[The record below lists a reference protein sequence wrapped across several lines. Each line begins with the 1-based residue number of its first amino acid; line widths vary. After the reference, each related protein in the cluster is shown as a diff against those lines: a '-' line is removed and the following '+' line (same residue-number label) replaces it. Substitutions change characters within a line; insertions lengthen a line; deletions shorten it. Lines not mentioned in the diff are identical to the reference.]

1 MARESAGN
9 LKFSADSG
17 IHGIQLFECIF
28 FTIFYNSTIFM
39 CINMHTLTKNRFEL
53 YKQRYEPKI
62 HSQYHHFYSNNFIY
76 VEQNQGKLM
85 MQS

>member
-39 CINMHTLTKNRFEL
+39 CINMHALTKKNRFEL

-62 HSQYHHFYSNNFIY
+62 HSYHFYSNNFIN

>member
-39 CINMHTLTKNRFEL
+39 CINMHALTKKIDLNCTS
-53 YKQRYEPKI
+53 KDMNQRSTLI
-62 HSQYHHFYSNNFIY
+62 TFI
-76 VEQNQGKLM
+76 QTI
-85 MQS
+85 S